1 MKKLFV
7 MAVAAVAASA
17 LFGGNTLN
25 VPSTDYP
32 DIAAAVGV
40 AAEGD
45 EIVLAASETPYE
57 LTANLVIPKGVT
69 VRGATGNRD
78 DVTVTPSSSK
88 YIQLAYDNTVLA
100 DLTVANYTAEARTIW
115 ISNAKSV
122 VRNCR
127 VTNCKFSSWNSHA
140 GIDIGAGLVTNCVV
154 DACVANL
161 GRPYAT
167 GIYMTGGTLV
177 GSIVR
182 NCSINGGWKSGT
194 YIDSGI
200 RGAALRVAG
209 GTVVNCL
216 VVDNTVGTFI
226 DDGAVPTRQL
236 GLGIYAAG
244 SATIINTTVIGN
256 TYSGSES
263 DHLYGLAVDS
273 VNVKVQNCVILDNG
287 IVGGK
292 IANIS
297 PSAAFDHCAVAANE
311 VDGCTA
317 CVDATV
323 ADDLVRSS
331 DGIYSPTKNSNLRD
345 TGSDD
350 YVPAGITAD
359 LVGNARIMGDRVDMG
374 AVEFDVYAL
383 QCLIQADAVRGP
395 APFEK
400 TLTADVSG
408 ASGTVTYSWDLDG
421 DGDYEVVGTD
431 KESVTLSIAEAGFV
445 TVSLKIEAGG
455 KTAFAESVTFE
466 AYQKTFNVST
476 VEELQPAIDGAV
488 PGAEVVLATGDYQ
501 LTGTLYV
508 KNGVTVRSATGNPD
522 DVHLIGGY
530 PNTRFTAV
538 NVSGAGSTLA
548 SVTVK
553 KGYGAYNTN
562 ASSSSG
568 GIVVGAGTV
577 VSNCC
582 VRDNVSQSY
591 YAQGAGI
598 YNEGGRVV
606 DSLITGNKNT
616 MDRAYAVGYYQTA
629 GKIERSQI
637 VGNSCA
643 SIGMVIEMGSVYPT
657 AMGAY
662 LSGGTMENCIVAD
675 NTIGAIGVNSP
686 GVVVGIGATFA
697 GTSKAIN
704 SLFCR
709 NAYTGETTA
718 DVVGVKRLGSATV
731 VNCAILANGKS
742 DGSLVKDLIG
752 DASFDH
758 CAADDVTGC
767 TESIPTTLDAA
778 FTQDTETGFWKLDAS
793 SPLVDEGVSQPA
805 LEAGV
810 DMVGKPRLSGE
821 AIDIGPYEYQ
831 LKALDCL
838 IVASQTVGYDT
849 LSAHLTAQAFGTA
862 LTGLDYE
869 WDLGDSTKRTG
880 VSEVDVVMSTVGTRT
895 VTVKVTN
902 DKGDEATASVV
913 LTVHQKT
920 YNVSTVEELQP
931 AIDTAVS
938 GAEVVL
944 ATGDYQL
951 AGTLYVTNGVTVRSA
966 TGNPGDVQILGGYN
980 LSPRVRFTAVNVS
993 GAGSTLASVTVA
1005 KGYGLQ
1011 SGNDTPGGVWMGEGT
1026 VVSNCCVRDNVCTAY
1041 WLRGAG
1047 IHNEGGRVSDSVIS
1061 GNKNEWDRAYAVGYY
1076 QTAGKVERTQI
1087 VSNSCA
1093 SIAMVYEFSV
1103 YPTAIGACLSGGTME
1118 NCLVADNT
1126 IDKINITTTTTLIGM
1141 GATFDGM
1148 SKAINSL
1155 FCNNTYAG
1163 ETTVNVQGV
1172 KRLGLATVENCAILG
1187 NGKADGTLI
1196 KDMVGDASFDHC
1208 AADDVTDCTDSI
1220 PATYGACYRRDR
1232 KTGLLKHM
1240 PGSPLIDKGKSQ
1252 PDLEAGVDLVL
1263 RPRLHGKAID
1273 IGPFECPGI
1282 PGFGIILR

>member
-1 MKKLFV
+1 MKKLM
-7 MAVAAVAASA
+7 MAVAAVAAFT

-25 VPSTDYP
+25 VPSTAYP
-32 DIAAAVGV
+32 DIAAAV
-40 AAEGD
+40 AAAQEGD
-45 EIVLAASETPYE
+45 EIVLAASKTPYA

-78 DVTVTPSSSK
+78 DVIITPSTDK
-88 YIQLAYDNTVLA
+88 YIQLAADNGVLA
-100 DLTVANYTAEARTIW
+100 DLTVANYTADMRTIL

-127 VTNCKFSSWNSHA
+127 VTNCRFSNWNSHA

-154 DACVANL
+154 DSCVANL

-182 NCSINGGWKSGT
+182 NCSINGGWKYGT
-194 YIDSGI
+194 NTDGGI

-209 GTVVNCL
+209 GTVINCL
-216 VVDNTVGTFI
+216 VADNTVGTFI
-226 DDGAVPTRQL
+226 DDNAVPTRQL

-273 VNVKVQNCVILDNG
+273 ANVKVQNCVILDNG

-297 PSAAFDHCAVAANE
+297 PSTVFDHCAVAADE
-311 VDGCTA
+311 VNGCTA

-323 ADDLVRSS
+323 AGDLVRSS

-350 YVPAGITAD
+350 YVPAGVTAD
-359 LVGNARIMGDRVDMG
+359 LVGNDRIMGDRVDMG

-383 QCLIQADAVRGP
+383 QCLIQADAIRGP

-400 TLTADVSG
+400 TLTAEVSG

-421 DGDYEVVGTD
+421 DGSYEIVGTD
-431 KESVTLSIAEAGFV
+431 KGSVTLSIAEAGFV

-466 AYQKTFNVST
+466 AYQKTINVST
-476 VEELQPAIDGAV
+476 VEELQPAIDRAV
-488 PGAEVVLATGDYQ
+488 PGAEVVLAAGDYQ

-508 KNGVTVRSATGNPD
+508 TNGVTVRSATGNRS

-530 PNTRFTAV
+530 PATRFTAV

-548 SVTVK
+548 SVTVE
-553 KGYGAYNTN
+553 KGYGQYNT
-562 ASSSSG
+562 STTPG
-568 GIVVGAGTV
+568 GIWMDASTV

-582 VRDNVSQSY
+582 VRGNIGQ
-591 YAQGAGI
+591 AFWMQGAGI
-598 YNEGGRVV
+598 HNEGGRVV
-606 DSLITGNKNT
+606 DSLITENVNT
-616 MDRAYAVGYYQTA
+616 MDRACAVGYYQTA

-662 LSGGTMENCIVAD
+662 LSGGTMESCLVAN
-675 NTIGAIGVNSP
+675 NTIGLINVNSP
-686 GVVVGIGATFA
+686 GVAVGMGATFD

-709 NAYTGETTA
+709 NVYTGDTT
-718 DVVGVKRLGSATV
+718 VNVLGVKRLGAATV
-731 VNCAILANGKS
+731 VNCAILSNGKS
-742 DGSLVKDLIG
+742 DGTLIKDLVG

-758 CAADDVTGC
+758 CAADDVTDC
-767 TESIPTTLDAA
+767 TDSIQTTLSAA
-778 FTQDTETGFWKLDAS
+778 FTPDAATGFWKIDAS
-793 SPLVDEGVSQPA
+793 SPLVDQGKSQPSI
-805 LEAGV
+805 EGGV
-810 DMVGKPRLSGE
+810 DLLGEPRLSGE
-821 AIDIGPYEYQ
+821 TIDIGPYEYQ
-831 LKALDCL
+831 HKVLDCL

-869 WDLGDSTKRTG
+869 WDLGDGTKPTG
-880 VSEVDVVMSTVGTRT
+880 AEVDIVLSTVGTRT
-895 VTVKVTN
+895 VSVKVTN
-902 DKGDEATASVV
+902 DKGDVATASVV

-920 YNVSTVEELQP
+920 HNVSTVEELQP
-931 AIDTAVS
+931 AIDRAVP

-944 ATGDYQL
+944 AAGDYQL
-951 AGTLYVTNGVTVRSA
+951 TGTLYVTNGVTVRSA
-966 TGNPGDVQILGGYN
+966 TGNPDDVHLIGGY
-980 LSPRVRFTAVNVS
+980 PATRFTAVNVS
-993 GAGSTLASVTVA
+993 GAGSTLASVTVE
-1005 KGYGLQ
+1005 KGYGLPE
-1011 SGNDTPGGVWMGEGT
+1011 GNDTPGGIWMGEGT
-1026 VVSNCCVRDNVCTAY
+1026 VVSNCCVKDNVCTAY

-1047 IHNEGGRVSDSVIS
+1047 IHNEGGRVIDAVIA
-1061 GNKNEWDRAYAVGYY
+1061 GNRNEWGRAYAVGYY

-1093 SIAMVYEFSV
+1093 SIGMVYEYGIF
-1103 YPTAIGACLSGGTME
+1103 PTVMGAQLTGGTME

-1126 IDKINITTTTTLIGM
+1126 IGKINITTTTVQIGM
-1141 GATFDGM
+1141 GATFEGM

-1155 FCNNTYAG
+1155 FYNNTYAG
-1163 ETTVNVQGV
+1163 ETTVDIVGV
-1172 KRLGLATVENCAILG
+1172 KRLGSATIENCAIFS
-1187 NGKADGTLI
+1187 NGKADGSLI
-1196 KDMVGDASFDHC
+1196 KNMVGDANFDHC
-1208 AADDVTDCTDSI
+1208 AADDVTGCTDSI
-1220 PATYGACYRRDR
+1220 PATYAATYRRDR
-1232 KTGLLKHM
+1232 KTGLLKHL
-1240 PGSPLIDKGKSQ
+1240 PGSLLIDAGKSQ
-1252 PDLEAGVDLVL
+1252 PNLEAGVDLVRRL
-1263 RPRLHGKAID
+1263 RLYGEAID

-1282 PGFGIILR
+1282 PGFGLYIR